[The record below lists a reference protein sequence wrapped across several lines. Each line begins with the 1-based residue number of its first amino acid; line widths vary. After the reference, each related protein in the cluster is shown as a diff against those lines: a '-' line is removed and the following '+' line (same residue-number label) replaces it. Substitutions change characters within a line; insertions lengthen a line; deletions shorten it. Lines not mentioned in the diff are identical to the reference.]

1 MWEPFEVKIEEHLKK
16 NTLTSTTEMEPH
28 TMEEGSAYNI
38 RNEEGT

>member
-1 MWEPFEVKIEEHLKK
+1 MEEPFWGENWRTFKK